1 MKNLYSVVELE
12 LNKELIFPQINLV
25 FLKVQFDVDYENHM
39 PHCPLFGQNKLF
51 AYIYGLKAKLKG
63 SVAVKFIFELEP
75 SNFYRMIVF
84 IQETFLSIS
93 IKIGLIVFFNDFF
106 YGFPR

>member
-1 MKNLYSVVELE
+1 
-12 LNKELIFPQINLV
+12 
-25 FLKVQFDVDYENHM
+25 M

-51 AYIYGLKAKLKG
+51 AYIYELKAKLKG

-84 IQETFLSIS
+84 IQETFLPIF
-93 IKIGLIVFFNDFF
+93 IKIGLIVFFNEFF
-106 YGFPR
+106 LWFSEVICDVFKIFLLPHFLFIF